1 MKLPG
6 DSSWNHPQLS
16 SSFHKSE
23 ISVLI
28 LDLKTGLNMGI
39 YKKET
44 KQNKQKR
51 KILKTKQNKK
61 TQKPLKRKQP
71 KKNIPNRTVLYILI
85 NTKFYPALSTK
96 VPMFTYFYLS

>member
-28 LDLKTGLNMGI
+28 IDLKTGLNISI
-39 YKKET
+39 YKK
-44 KQNKQKR
+44 KQSKTNKTER
-51 KILKTKQNKK
+51 SLKKK
-61 TQKPLKRKQP
+61 KKNTPPKPLKRK
-71 KKNIPNRTVLYILI
+71 
-85 NTKFYPALSTK
+85 
-96 VPMFTYFYLS
+96 

>member
-28 LDLKTGLNMGI
+28 IDLKTGLNISI
-39 YKKET
+39 YKK
-44 KQNKQKR
+44 KQSKTNKTER
-51 KILKTKQNKK
+51 SLKKK
-61 TQKPLKRKQP
+61 KNTPPKPLKRKQP
-71 KKNIPNRTVLYILI
+71 KKIFLTELYFI
-85 NTKFYPALSTK
+85 F
-96 VPMFTYFYLS
+96 